1 MVIKSEKNS
10 DSESLL
16 KRIDALN
23 RNIGE
28 LEYRTE
34 SLEGGSTPWM
44 LATGVLALAII
55 ISAVG
60 FANGS
65 IRVNA
70 AGLPATGTGTA
81 SDLNVEGMYNL
92 MLEKGLPT
100 EEIDTIL
107 MRGGIQKTD
116 VDKIRYKVT
125 ATSAEPVATPTAK
138 PPTPTEKTTG
148 GASPTPKP
156 KPSGTGQK
164 VDFQMFVMTYCP
176 FGTQAEA
183 GMIDAWDRIGKYV
196 DLDVRFV
203 IYSQY
208 QGGGDDYC
216 IDNGELCSMHGIAEL
231 NEGIRQA
238 CIMKYYDIDKWV
250 EYTKIIN
257 AQCSLGDIETCWKG
271 IAKDVGVDVDKIS
284 TCQKDEGVA
293 LMRAD
298 KKEGD
303 ALGVRGSPTMFING
317 APYSSGRDALSY
329 TRAICNELNN
339 EPPECS
345 SLPACGQDADCTKT
359 GKIGKCVNP
368 NTDDAVCE
376 FIDPVTVKLT
386 ILNKQSDPSCD
397 SSQIEAALVRLFPG
411 VDVEEVDVASAEG
424 KALVEKYDV
433 LIVPKFILD
442 DNLENTNTWDTNV
455 GIRSV
460 FEKKGDIWM
469 LGDDATGASCYIS
482 DEAKAAAEEAA
493 CAEIPKADVP
503 TMKMFVM
510 TYCPFGTQA
519 LDGIKP
525 VVELL
530 GDKVDVEPHYV
541 IYANYNGGGPDYC
554 LDDDSKYCS
563 MHGIQELNEGV
574 RQLCIYRD
582 QRDKWWDYYSLVS
595 KGCSSNNVDTCW
607 EDKAKSAGVDIDAVK
622 KCYEEDALTMLA
634 EEVKLNEKYGARG
647 SPTMVINEVAYQGN
661 RDPESFK
668 SSLCCGFKEGQR
680 PSACDTK
687 LAGGGAASAPQGNC

>member
-1 MVIKSEKNS
+1 MVIKSEKKS

-23 RNIGE
+23 RHIGQ

-70 AGLPATGTGTA
+70 TGLPTAVTGTA
-81 SDLNVEGMYNL
+81 SDLNVEGMYGL
-92 MLEKGLPT
+92 MLEKGLPA

-107 MRGGIQKTD
+107 MRGGIEKTE
-116 VDKIRYKVT
+116 VDNIRYKVT
-125 ATSAEPVATPTAK
+125 TTRAEPTATPTAK
-138 PPTPTEKTTG
+138 PPTPTD
-148 GASPTPKP
+148 KP
-156 KPSGTGQK
+156 PAEVTAKPSGSGQK
-164 VDFQMFVMTYCP
+164 VEFQMFVMTYCP
-176 FGTQAEA
+176 FGQQAEA
-183 GMIDAWDRIGKYV
+183 GMLDAWDRIGKYV
-196 DLDVRFV
+196 DLDIRFV

-216 IDNGELCSMHGIAEL
+216 IDGGELCSMHGIAEL
-231 NEGIRQA
+231 NEGIRQS
-238 CIMKYYDIDKWV
+238 CILKYDGADMWV
-250 EYTKIIN
+250 EYTKKIN
-257 AQCSLGDIETCWKG
+257 AQCTLGDIETCWKG
-271 IAKDVGVDVDKIS
+271 VAKDVGVDVAKTS
-284 TCQKDEGVA
+284 ACQKDEGVA

-298 KKEGD
+298 KKVGD
-303 ALGVRGSPTMFING
+303 ALGVQGSPSMYING
-317 APYSSGRDALSY
+317 APYSGGRDALSY
-329 TRAICNELNN
+329 TRAVCNELD
-339 EPPECS
+339 PKPSECE
-345 SLPACGQDADCTKT
+345 SLPACGQDADCQKT

-368 NTDDAVCE
+368 NTDDAACE
-376 FIDPVTVKLT
+376 FIDPVAVKLT
-386 ILNKQSDPSCD
+386 ILNKQGDPSCD

-411 VDVEEVDVASAEG
+411 VDVEKVDVASAEG

-433 LIVPKFILD
+433 LIVPKYILD
-442 DNLENTNTWDTNV
+442 ENIEDTNTWTTNV
-455 GIRSV
+455 GIRTV
-460 FEKKGDIWM
+460 FEKKDDVYM
-469 LGDDATGASCYIS
+469 LTDDATGAACYIS
-482 DEAKAAAEEAA
+482 DEAKAAAEVAA
-493 CAEIPKADVP
+493 CAQIPKADVP
-503 TMKMFVM
+503 TMKLFVM

-525 VVELL
+525 AVELL
-530 GDKVDVEPHYV
+530 GDKIAVEPHYI

-554 LDDDSKYCS
+554 LDDGKYCS

-582 QRDKWWDYYSLVS
+582 QRDKWWDYYALVS
-595 KGCSSNNVDTCW
+595 KQCTSNNVDTCW
-607 EDKAKSAGVDIDAVK
+607 EEHAKTAGIDVDAVK
-622 KCYEEDALTMLA
+622 KCYDDEALTLLA
-634 EEVKLNEKYGARG
+634 EEVALNEKYGARG

-680 PSACDTK
+680 PAACDTK
-687 LAGGGAASAPQGNC
+687 LASTGGAAPSGGCG